1 MSKDFKRRNPVLY
14 FSLAAAVVI
23 ALLFYYLY
31 FEAEFQISLYA
42 CWLMCI
48 NIAAFIFYGYDKFL
62 SLKNFWRVPELV
74 LHLLALA
81 GGFVGAFCGMKIFRH
96 KTRKFIFIFII
107 IFAALIQ
114 VLIYYYI

>member
-23 ALLFYYLY
+23 ALLFYY

-42 CWLMCI
+42 CWIACI
-48 NIAAFIFYGYDKFL
+48 NIAAFIFYGYDKIL
-62 SLKNFWRVPELV
+62 SMKNLWRVPELV

-81 GGFVGAFCGMKIFRH
+81 GGFIGAFCGMKIFRH
-96 KTRKFIFIFII
+96 KTRKIIFIFII
-107 IFAALIQ
+107 IFAALIHA
-114 VLIYYYI
+114 LIYYYI

>member
-23 ALLFYYLY
+23 ALLFYY
-31 FEAEFQISLYA
+31 FKAEFQISLYA
-42 CWLMCI
+42 CWLACI

-62 SLKNFWRVPELV
+62 SMKNLWRVPELV

-81 GGFVGAFCGMKIFRH
+81 GGFIGAFCGMKFFRH

-107 IFAALIQ
+107 IFAALIHA
-114 VLIYYYI
+114 LIYYYI

>member
-31 FEAEFQISLYA
+31 FKANFKISLYA
-42 CWLMCI
+42 CWLACI

-62 SLKNFWRVPELV
+62 SLKNLWRVPELV

-81 GGFVGAFCGMKIFRH
+81 GGFIGAFCGMKFFRH
-96 KTRKFIFIFII
+96 KTRKSKFIFII
-107 IFAALIQ
+107 IFAALIHA
-114 VLIYYYI
+114 LIYYF